1 MSSFFK
7 KLINKNKHSDE
18 HSSSEGVSQNSSPFP
33 TTKED
38 HLPIQEDQ
46 LNESSPEHAPIS
58 VAGSLFSGMTL
69 TKAARQQ
76 EDNSSPYLDR
86 KTDEAAVITEFSFL
100 NATSPPLTNDSSTIT
115 CESEHLETSES
126 IDTSLSSFS
135 FLNTHN
141 LTTAD
146 NKQQPDEGFALISR
160 TPPLMHSEVI
170 ESTAVSPHLSLTP
183 PHIPLCTEPAN
194 TESSQKSSFHY
205 TPQNKVSRQLA
216 SSSGKKKRLK
226 AIRPG
231 QDLIENSAITTSQP
245 VEDSSLSREE
255 TLLLVQ
261 VVFSPE
267 DEKLLSTD
275 EKLPLSSCSEF
286 VKPNDIKQEPKEI
299 PVIESSHSVNISPS
313 VNDVNVPEVMQSPI
327 PLVSKLDDKSEVITD
342 STCTLDQ
349 LTTTSK
355 TDMEEQIIVSNEL
368 AEIDINPT
376 ITTLTNYN
384 VQLSAY
390 EKLTT
395 FLQSSDNNINQI
407 K

>member
-1 MSSFFK
+1 VY
-7 KLINKNKHSDE
+7 L
-18 HSSSEGVSQNSSPFP
+18 VSY
-33 TTKED
+33 T
-38 HLPIQEDQ
+38 
-46 LNESSPEHAPIS
+46 
-58 VAGSLFSGMTL
+58 
-69 TKAARQQ
+69 
-76 EDNSSPYLDR
+76 
-86 KTDEAAVITEFSFL
+86 
-100 NATSPPLTNDSSTIT
+100 ATSPPLTNDSSTIT